1 MAYDSYD
8 YDLDG
13 IIGRNDLFATYRLL
27 FKPNITDTQVRN
39 LISTVFEPNQKTI
52 SFEQFQK
59 FTEDENFLDHYT
71 LYY

>member
-13 IIGRNDLFATYRLL
+13 KIGKNDLFATYRIL
-27 FKPNITDTQVRN
+27 FKPNINDDQVRN
-39 LISTVFEPNQKTI
+39 LISTVLEPQQKQIT
-52 SFEQFQK
+52 FEQFQK